1 MLFLP
6 PQTTKCC
13 ANWWCHSLKNLATCY
28 SKLVLVLVPIYC
40 SKLLFAINKF
50 FLKFFF
56 LVTALF
62 FILFF
67 FQLISLFP
75 LQTKVSLSLSLS
87 LSQATLFLPNSHSL
101 PTTLA
106 PSVTTPRISLLGLMP
121 LNLIVWC
128 YVWLNVVINKVILLL
143 SKIMVTWI
151 FRHYHIAYEMH
162 SMWFSHRRYK
172 S

>member
-40 SKLLFAINKF
+40 SKLLFAINNF
-50 FLKFFF
+50 FKNSFCSLLLSF
-56 LVTALF
+56 
-62 FILFF
+62 LFF
-67 FQLISLFP
+67 FSSNSSLSFHYRP
-75 LQTKVSLSLSLS
+75 KFLSLSLS
-87 LSQATLFLPNSHSL
+87 LSQATLFLPNSHLL
-101 PTTLA
+101 PTTSA
-106 PSVTTPRISLLGLMP
+106 PSVTTPRISLLGLIP

-128 YVWLNVVINKVILLL
+128 YVWLNVVINKVVLLL

-151 FRHYHIAYEMH
+151 FRHYHIAYEMY